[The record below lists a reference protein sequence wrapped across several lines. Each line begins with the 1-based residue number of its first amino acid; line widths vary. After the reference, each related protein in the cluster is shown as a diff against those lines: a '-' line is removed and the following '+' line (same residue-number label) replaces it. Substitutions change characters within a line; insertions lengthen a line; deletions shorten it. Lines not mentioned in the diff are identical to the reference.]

1 MILKRF
7 RKFYANPGNPFY
19 ARPVAAF
26 WEFNKN
32 WSMQVQF
39 PNISEKTLA
48 RVTNLPVLYHMND
61 ANDFPRG
68 QSETGFLKFPEY
80 LARLS

>member
-1 MILKRF
+1 MHQWQC
-7 RKFYANPGNPFY
+7 YSHSENPNTTIMGWLRE
-19 ARPVAAF
+19 AQQI
-26 WEFNKN
+26 
-32 WSMQVQF
+32 SL
-39 PNISEKTLA
+39 NISEKTLA